1 MNKAGGVPVSLRSG
15 LTGFF
20 HEGGYSAM
28 GEEMLVKREGDFTY
42 PIHFENDFLSL
53 GQALKKLGLSDR
65 RICVVADTNTA
76 PLYLE
81 TVTEELAKAGTDVSS
96 VVIPAGEDHKNLDT
110 IRSIYQQMIS
120 SGLDRKS
127 LLAALGGGVV
137 GDMTGFAA
145 ATYMRGIEFIQIPT
159 TLLSQVDSSVG
170 GKTGVD
176 FEGYKNMIG
185 AFHQPRLVYINLNT
199 LKTLPQEEFTSGM
212 GEVVKTGLIS
222 DEQLFR
228 MVTSEYDRLAAFDWD
243 IFCRT
248 VRRCCEIKAQ
258 IVEKDPTEQGERALL
273 NLGHTIGHAIE
284 KEMHFTLRHGQCV
297 GLGLRAAAALSVK
310 KGTLTEQEYQEIR
323 QGLSS
328 CLLPETV
335 SGLLPGQIIE
345 AARKDKKASNGKIRF
360 ILMRGIGHSYIDTT
374 VTEEEMLD
382 AAREVL
388 S

>member
-1 MNKAGGVPVSLRSG
+1 
-15 LTGFF
+15 
-20 HEGGYSAM
+20 M
-28 GEEMLVKREGDFTY
+28 GEELLVKREGDFSY
-42 PIHFENDFLSL
+42 PILFENDFLSL
-53 GQALKKLGLSDR
+53 GKALEKLGLRER

-81 TVTEELAKAGTDVSS
+81 EVMEELGKAGADVSS

-145 ATYMRGIEFIQIPT
+145 ATYMRGIDFIQIPT

-199 LKTLPQEEFTSGM
+199 LRSLPQEEFTSGM
-212 GEVVKTGLIS
+212 GEVVKTGLIC

-228 MVTSEYDRLAAFDWD
+228 MITSCYDHLAAFEWD
-243 IFCRT
+243 TLCRT

-284 KEMHFTLRHGQCV
+284 KEMNFTLRHGQCV
-297 GLGLRAAAALSVK
+297 GLGLRSAAALSVK
-310 KGTLTEQEYQEIR
+310 KGTLTEEEYGEICR
-323 QGLSS
+323 GLSS
-328 CLLPETV
+328 CLLPEKV

-345 AARKDKKASNGKIRF
+345 AARKDKKASKGQIRF
-360 ILMRGIGHSYIDTT
+360 ILMKGIGHSYIDTT